1 MHKHPIFISG
11 HCAGTVAGTVRALCG
26 HCAGTVEC
34 ARRPIICYICST
46 CLLGGRSYEQQIFA
60 AVSTDSA
67 AFVRSRAKDFSF
79 ASRVHDG
86 LAVCVAKL
94 SCHFRDCWETYH
106 TLRTQACKC
115 RCVNSVSKDTKSEVF
130 TIVLDKR
137 CCVKY
142 GVARA
147 RARPGWQHLVKS
159 VRHDS
164 PNSAQQG
171 FNKDKKATPR
181 NVNGRT
187 KVENKGVAKKRTSCS
202 HRAGA
207 ANVFF
212 NSVVHTSDK

>member
-1 MHKHPIFISG
+1 MEKHTVFISG

-34 ARRPIICYICST
+34 ARQCIICYISCM

-67 AFVRSRAKDFSF
+67 AFVKSHAKDFSF
-79 ASRVHDG
+79 ANQVHDG

-94 SCHFRDCWETYH
+94 SCRFRDCWETYH

-171 FNKDKKATPR
+171 FNK
-181 NVNGRT
+181 
-187 KVENKGVAKKRTSCS
+187 EKR
-202 HRAGA
+202 
-207 ANVFF
+207 
-212 NSVVHTSDK
+212 

>member
-1 MHKHPIFISG
+1 MFAVPQKILLHDTLPFNVDCS
-11 HCAGTVAGTVRALCG
+11 CAVQLSTLPLPLRFN
-26 HCAGTVEC
+26 VEEGSNT
-34 ARRPIICYICST
+34 R
-46 CLLGGRSYEQQIFA
+46 
-60 AVSTDSA
+60 
-67 AFVRSRAKDFSF
+67 
-79 ASRVHDG
+79 DG
-86 LAVCVAKL
+86 YLHGIRKQ
-94 SCHFRDCWETYH
+94 RGD

-115 RCVNSVSKDTKSEVF
+115 RCVNSVSKDTQSEVF

-171 FNKDKKATPR
+171 FNKEKK
-181 NVNGRT
+181 NDNGRT

-207 ANVFF
+207 ANASF
-212 NSVVHTSDK
+212 NSGVHTSDK